1 MSLQKLLVVW
11 FQKKTIVA
19 CGRMNPCILQS
30 LLFLASQMYFHVNNH
45 RCTLNYL
52 LFQFDQQDPSSVAL
66 ALKMNSQKLNGRKIR
81 VKPIET
87 KHKQNARPV
96 TISLKAF
103 VINND
108 TQAVIILY
116 FASKFILLHCV
127 WPTWEICQYLFHG
140 VTSRPFDRITPIC

>member
-1 MSLQKLLVVW
+1 
-11 FQKKTIVA
+11 
-19 CGRMNPCILQS
+19 MNPCILQS

-103 VINND
+103 VIYNTPSCD
-108 TQAVIILY
+108 YYIFCIQIHH
-116 FASKFILLHCV
+116 FALRLTNLRNMPIFVSWSDL
-127 WPTWEICQYLFHG
+127 PTF
-140 VTSRPFDRITPIC
+140 